1 MGSGGEFGAGM
12 TLREVEEYVNRD
24 AAIGEYLRI
33 LGFFE
38 KSSRFWKEKLNQGRK
53 RFKYGMKR
61 GF

>member
-1 MGSGGEFGAGM
+1 MGRGGEFGAGM

-33 LGFFE
+33 LGFLRE
-38 KSSRFWKEKLNQGRK
+38 VQGFWKEKLNQGRK
-53 RFKYGMKR
+53 RFKYGIKG